1 MCSQIFHPCSYF
13 CFQLGNTGIFTSGR
27 RGAMADSID
36 LQAAQPSSSEGLGAG
51 WVCSVGHGLLRVVA
65 VQVNLQQ
72 DSNVHKHLQESTD
85 GELERGLVQD
95 EVNSLECVP
104 TAPHQH
110 HLDAKRQKKGKSVYW
125 EELGFGLDLLCQRMP
140 PTAARIYTQQW
151 VGTPLD
157 RGRQAALYLQGR
169 IKFSAPRIAALLSQQ
184 LQLQN
189 TCGYEG
195 IQHFKIST

>member
-1 MCSQIFHPCSYF
+1 
-13 CFQLGNTGIFTSGR
+13 
-27 RGAMADSID
+27 MADSID

-72 DSNVHKHLQESTD
+72 DSDVHKHLQESTD

-110 HLDAKRQKKGKSVYW
+110 HLDAKRQKKGKSVY
-125 EELGFGLDLLCQRMP
+125 
-140 PTAARIYTQQW
+140 
-151 VGTPLD
+151 
-157 RGRQAALYLQGR
+157 
-169 IKFSAPRIAALLSQQ
+169 
-184 LQLQN
+184 
-189 TCGYEG
+189 
-195 IQHFKIST
+195 